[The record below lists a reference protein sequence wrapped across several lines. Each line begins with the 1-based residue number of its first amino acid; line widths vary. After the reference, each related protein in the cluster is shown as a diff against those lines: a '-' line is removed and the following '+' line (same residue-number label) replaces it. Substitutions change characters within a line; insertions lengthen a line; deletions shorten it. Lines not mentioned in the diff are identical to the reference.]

1 VGRFHCVNWLG
12 IRYVARGTGNTLK
25 EAMAVKV
32 SVMAAGLAAT
42 ALVVGTATG
51 CGGNKSSGPSSST
64 SSSTST
70 SAAPTSSASPTSS
83 SAAAQP
89 SDYSNLLIKA
99 IDIVVPGDTFT
110 LSQTLPVPNPAGTE
124 GVFMNQAASR
134 KIDDTI
140 YVYPD
145 AGAASQALD
154 QSAKGIQELS
164 VKAAP
169 APADVGTG
177 GQMAVGP
184 SPDGSKSKAIVMFT
198 EGKVFTVLEFESGPN
213 DPLPPDFVLDLAKK
227 QDAAVKS
234 GLPS

>member
-1 VGRFHCVNWLG
+1 
-12 IRYVARGTGNTLK
+12 
-25 EAMAVKV
+25 
-32 SVMAAGLAAT
+32 LAAS
-42 ALVVGTATG
+42 ALVVGVAG
-51 CGGNKSSGPSSST
+51 CGSDKPSAPPRQTT
-64 SSSTST
+64 SATST
-70 SAAPTSSASPTSS
+70 SAAPSSTTSPTSS

-99 IDIVVPGDTFT
+99 TDIVVPGDTFT
-110 LSQTLPVPNPAGTE
+110 LTQTLPVPNPAGTE
-124 GVFMNQAASR
+124 GVFMNQGGSR
-134 KIDDTI
+134 KVDDTI

-169 APADVGTG
+169 TPADVGTG

-198 EGKVFTVLEFESGPN
+198 EGKVFAVLEFESAPN
-213 DPLPPDFVLDLAKK
+213 DPLQPDFVLDLAKK
-227 QDAAVKS
+227 QDAAIKS

>member
-1 VGRFHCVNWLG
+1 M
-12 IRYVARGTGNTLK
+12 I
-25 EAMAVKV
+25 KV
-32 SVMAAGLAAT
+32 SVMAAGLAAS
-42 ALVVGTATG
+42 ALVVGVAG
-51 CGGNKSSGPSSST
+51 CGSDKSSPPRQTPSA
-64 SSSTST
+64 TST
-70 SAAPTSSASPTSS
+70 SAAPSSAASPTSS
-83 SAAAQP
+83 TGAAQP

-99 IDIVVPGDTFT
+99 TDIVVPGDTFT
-110 LSQTLPVPNPAGTE
+110 LTQTLPVPNPAGTE

-134 KIDDTI
+134 KVDDTI

-169 APADVGTG
+169 TPADVGTG

-198 EGKVFTVLEFESGPN
+198 EGKVFVVLEFESAPN
-213 DPLPPDFVLDLAKK
+213 DPLQPDFVLDLAKK
-227 QDAAVKS
+227 QDAAIKN

>member
-1 VGRFHCVNWLG
+1 
-12 IRYVARGTGNTLK
+12 
-25 EAMAVKV
+25 MSKV
-32 SVMAAGLAAT
+32 SVMAAGLAAS
-42 ALVVGTATG
+42 ALVAGVAG
-51 CGGNKSSGPSSST
+51 CGGDKQSSPPRQTT
-64 SSSTST
+64 SATST
-70 SAAPTSSASPTSS
+70 SAAPSS
-83 SAAAQP
+83 SAAPTSGTGAAQP

-99 IDIVVPGDTFT
+99 TDIVVPGDTFT
-110 LSQTLPVPNPAGTE
+110 LTQTLPVPNPAGTE
-124 GVFMNQAASR
+124 GVFTNQAASR
-134 KIDDTI
+134 KVDDTI

-169 APADVGTG
+169 TPVDVGTG

-198 EGKVFTVLEFESGPN
+198 EGKVFTVLEFESAPN
-213 DPLPPDFVLDLAKK
+213 DPLQSDFVVDLAKK
-227 QDAAVKS
+227 QDAAIKS